1 MKRYVHTIDVV
12 FALVLFC
19 VFAMSLLL
27 VLLTGAKAYRGVR
40 DNMEEQYAERTC
52 ISYIAAK
59 VRHYDECGAVRVE
72 TFDGVPALCL
82 TESVDGVEYVTYLY
96 YYEGYVCELFTDPEL
111 VLHAQDGM
119 RIMEAASLSIS
130 QAAEDLLVVSC
141 AGMDGDSVEVMLYL
155 RSEGGLA
162 S

>member
-40 DNMEEQYAERTC
+40 DNMEEQYLERTC

-59 VRHYDECGAVRVE
+59 VRHYDEQGAVLIGE
-72 TFDGVPALCL
+72 LDGVPALCL
-82 TESVDGVEYVTYLY
+82 TESIDGAAYVTYLY
-96 YYEGYVCELFTDPEL
+96 FHEGYICELFTEAG
-111 VLHAQDGM
+111 HAMRATDGM
-119 RIMEAASLSIS
+119 RIMDVEGLAFS
-130 QAAEDLLVVSC
+130 QASENLLSVSC
-141 AGMDGDSVEVMLYL
+141 TGTNGVAVEVMLHL
-155 RSEGGLA
+155 RSEGRPA

>member
-40 DNMEEQYAERTC
+40 DNMEEQYTERTC
-52 ISYIAAK
+52 VSYIAAK
-59 VRHYDECGAVRVE
+59 VRHYDERGTVRVGD
-72 TFDGVPALCL
+72 FDGVPALCL
-82 TESVDGVEYVTYLY
+82 TESIDGVEYVTYLY
-96 YYEGYVCELFTDPEL
+96 FHEGYDCELFTDPAL
-111 VLHAQDGM
+111 ALHAADGM
-119 RIMEAASLSIS
+119 RIMEAGGLTFS
-130 QAAEDLLVVSC
+130 QASEDLLAVSC
-141 AGMDGDSVEVMLYL
+141 TGLDGGQIEVMLHL
-155 RSEGGLA
+155 RSEGRLA